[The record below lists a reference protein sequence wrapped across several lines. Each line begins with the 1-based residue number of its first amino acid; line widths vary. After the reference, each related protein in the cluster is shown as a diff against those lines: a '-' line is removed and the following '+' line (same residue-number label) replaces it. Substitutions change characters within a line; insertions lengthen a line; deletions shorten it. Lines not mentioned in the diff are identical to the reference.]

1 MSIKLE
7 RQHRLTP
14 VSLFRAIGAEE
25 SRQFAATVL
34 RYNVVDE
41 YGTEFSP
48 ECFLESLQ
56 RRMPRIVWGHDW
68 TDPIGRWT
76 KWENVIDDDGVRL
89 DLVGEFD
96 DFAAVPRA
104 RQAYAQLKSGTIDQ
118 FSVGFMPEEAR
129 IVVHDGEEVV
139 QFTRGRLDE
148 ASLVLVGAVPGTA
161 LLSVRHPAIQTRNDA
176 TVAKDF
182 AATLLL
188 DLHQGKID
196 LADALQA
203 VKSQQAV
210 PEKPAVDDA
219 VGAADPPSSEVSDET
234 APPAAATGTEAPEPE
249 PEPDPEPE
257 PEPAVELDFAEFSD
271 VDAILTSF

>member
-14 VSLFRAIGAEE
+14 VHLFRAIGAEE

-34 RYNVVDE
+34 RYNTVDE

-48 ECFLESLQ
+48 ECFVESLE

-68 TDPIGRWT
+68 TDPIGRWIR
-76 KWENVIDDDGVRL
+76 WENVIDDDGVRL

-129 IVVHDGEEVV
+129 IVVHDGDEVV

-176 TVAKDF
+176 TIPKDK
-182 AATLLL
+182 AAALLL

-210 PEKPAVDDA
+210 SEKPAVDDA
-219 VGAADPPSSEVSDET
+219 AGAAGSS
-234 APPAAATGTEAPEPE
+234 PK
-249 PEPDPEPE
+249 EPDPEPPAAEPVVEPVVESNPVE
-257 PEPAVELDFAEFSD
+257 PEVESKPEPVELDFSEFDD
-271 VDAILTSF
+271 VDAILTSL